1 MRIKDYTDT
10 IRHLTDP
17 FNIPEARRMIQEN
30 PALTQEQFKVG
41 GLVEPG
47 VTHYAKVTD
56 AEKKVNREEYLKKTN
71 QTMEDFKEFSKYKRS
86 RINLGQRQGVG
97 TGSGFTL
104 DQMFPKLEKRAIELL
119 NEGLSPLDVSK
130 KLEEEGIIKVKAY
143 ARKPRPSGKIEKG
156 LKKSYKPFNTY
167 YQKLLDDKKL
177 KVKKITKTITGTT
190 RTTAETR
197 AIDDAVI
204 EVFKKNPD
212 LQSDRLA
219 RIVST
224 QLGQEISPTNVLNAL
239 KRADID
245 YETKFKKLFPEIKKL
260 DTVVKDN
267 ARFLS
272 GNASI
277 SEKKKFLFEEFKK
290 AVKDKNFDPGHF
302 ANRLKRL
309 GNLYAGTAGDVEK
322 YKTTTKLY
330 KTIKAPANYL
340 DSHLHKNIVGM
351 LSKEVR
357 GIVSKAELL
366 GLSKK
371 NINLLKDLQRG
382 AGELAGDISI
392 HGDHT
397 DIDALMKN
405 FPEYRKNFMRI
416 NYIKASLNNLKSG
429 VDTKIFNK
437 FKEAE
442 DLGGDRS
449 PGAIKRRGEIMDE
462 VTELRRAFTA
472 KTGLKI
478 GGFKLDKTGK
488 PSMPFTTERI
498 SDIDSPRWVKLKEL
512 SSHLGQE
519 PTNVVDQLIIK
530 GKNIK
535 ETLTKW
541 KGTPEI
547 ANSKFIKSFSRM
559 GGKYGKL
566 TKALIGGTIGSVGI
580 ATLATAATPK
590 KEVAE
595 ASVVPKIIKENPYT
609 SAAVGTGAALTQK
622 PVRSL
627 LGKTFRTLGTPLAG
641 PAFAA
646 WNVSDKM
653 KEGESLADAIIDPL
667 TGAELALPG
676 MFKENLAKITKN
688 PRLMKLLSLGYKI
701 PKTAMTVGRLTTP
714 VGWGIAGLG
723 ALQDS
728 YKDYQRRKEF
738 LTPERKRRAQREYFD
753 RDEPTFAQG
762 GIASLKK

>member
-1 MRIKDYTDT
+1 M
-10 IRHLTDP
+10 P
-17 FNIPEARRMIQEN
+17 EN
-30 PALTQEQFKVG
+30 PALTQEQFKAG
-41 GLVEPG
+41 GIVEPG
-47 VTHYAKVTD
+47 VTHYGKVTD
-56 AEKKVNREEYLKKTN
+56 AQKKVNREEYLKKTN
-71 QTMEDFKEFSKYKRS
+71 QTIEDFKEFSKYKRS

-104 DQMFPKLEKRAIELL
+104 DQIYPKLKARAIELL
-119 NEGLSPLDVSK
+119 NEGVAPIDAAK
-130 KLEEEGIIKVKAY
+130 KLEAEEIIKIKTSKA
-143 ARKPRPSGKIEKG
+143 KPRPGRKDPPIR
-156 LKKSYKPFNTY
+156 LKKEYGTFKRYFND
-167 YQKLLDDKKL
+167 LLEAGELKIKKFSDP
-177 KVKKITKTITGTT
+177 KSVVDMGDVDEAIVKI
-190 RTTAETR
+190 
-197 AIDDAVI
+197 
-204 EVFKKNPD
+204 FKKNPD

-219 RIVST
+219 RLVST
-224 QLGQEISPTNVLNAL
+224 QLGEEIGPTRVLNAL

-437 FKEAE
+437 FQEAE

-488 PSMPFTTERI
+488 PSMQFTTERI

-753 RDEPTFAQG
+753 KDEPMFAEG